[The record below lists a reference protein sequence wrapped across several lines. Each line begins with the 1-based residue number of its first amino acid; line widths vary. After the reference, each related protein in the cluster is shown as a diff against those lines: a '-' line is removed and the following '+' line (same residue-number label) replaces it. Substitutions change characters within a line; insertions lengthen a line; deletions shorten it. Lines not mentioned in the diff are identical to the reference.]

1 MSASAHR
8 DLRAARARPGAGP
21 PAPRARGQGSRAC
34 AGWASRPLLRGQ
46 GVSGLRLLEGQPSWP
61 YWGENAMDIIRLPKG
76 KPVAYLKLSNGWNGR
91 VQSGFML
98 QGAMSGFSENG
109 EYETVELAEAAARK
123 HAEQRDAAFLI
134 IADDT

>member
-1 MSASAHR
+1 
-8 DLRAARARPGAGP
+8 
-21 PAPRARGQGSRAC
+21 
-34 AGWASRPLLRGQ
+34 
-46 GVSGLRLLEGQPSWP
+46 
-61 YWGENAMDIIRLPKG
+61 MDIIRLPKG
-76 KPVAYLKLSNGWNGR
+76 KPVAYLKLSKGWNGR

-109 EYETVELAEAAARK
+109 DYATVELAEAAARK

>member
-1 MSASAHR
+1 
-8 DLRAARARPGAGP
+8 
-21 PAPRARGQGSRAC
+21 
-34 AGWASRPLLRGQ
+34 
-46 GVSGLRLLEGQPSWP
+46 
-61 YWGENAMDIIRLPKG
+61 MDIIRLPKG

-109 EYETVELAEAAARK
+109 EYATVELAEAAARK